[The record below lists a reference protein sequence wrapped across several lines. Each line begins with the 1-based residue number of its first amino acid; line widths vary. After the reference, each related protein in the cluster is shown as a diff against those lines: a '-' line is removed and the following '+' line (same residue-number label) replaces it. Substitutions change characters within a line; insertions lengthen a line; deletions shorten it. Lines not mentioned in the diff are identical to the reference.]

1 MKSQQYIAS
10 ESQTEKKHNNG
21 LIVSPSITEK
31 HWSSPNFKPEERIVI
46 EGVLGISPD
55 TQRYEDIPAFTTRYE
70 HLHTLTEHF
79 VLNRQATEVEKRRAW
94 HTQLKTCK
102 ACGGVSALWID
113 RSLLTVG
120 SYCERC
126 QKDTPLGSYLEIEL
140 ARPLPNAIQSSYQGY
155 LGDNPD
161 FRNFDMWHPGRISH
175 LGAAMST
182 GKTTEIKKAI
192 RELALQGGR
201 GIIAVPRVSLARF
214 LAYQLR
220 RADGGR
226 AWGLWHEGGER
237 SDRFV
242 GTLGAIC
249 CLPSLSRVVE
259 KAIKQGLNMDSLY
272 IAVDE
277 LDFSYELLALTV
289 EQASLV
295 KDTLRRAIRTNG
307 LVTAGQ
313 TVYTA
318 VLEAF
323 SDEMQCEDVRGFYNT
338 APAAKGTV
346 ELRKYPDSNDKSLHM
361 LAGVVASIEN
371 HFRNG
376 RNVNGRNVYVF
387 CDIRRDA
394 EVLAD
399 IFGKYKPVL
408 YTGKSK
414 GDPRADAVL
423 RNKKVTDTPLFIGTS
438 AVGIGLSIRDE
449 QGVTEILTSLRKGRR
464 DVSMTVQEAMRNRC
478 RNDIT
483 IHYTDYKL
491 KLPIS
496 PSKSEIV
503 SLYHEEIKQR
513 TADGAHLPEASV
525 QSLARG
531 HALSTLADWQFE
543 TYVRHHLGNIA
554 NMSIVS
560 TCPVPLSPDR
570 IECMRKA
577 KNESI
582 RRERKIKCRR
592 AVELLR
598 EMEVLTES
606 EIRKQSAKG
615 LLTPMPTE
623 QLAHEFASGL
633 LQAVG
638 WNGEID
644 PTTKTLLK
652 DFLGVEQEIAISMA
666 KENVNPER
674 LAKQRSG
681 WLAVHYPQVV
691 SDILTRDVRK
701 DDKTTAV
708 RDDRF
713 RGQLLRS
720 LLSEIACKHFT
731 EADLAAAVRTVL
743 NRSDGFPTFLEELQR
758 GALGADTYSQIR
770 FFYSWDD
777 ESVIKWVRNFISESY
792 PARIEKKGSLY
803 ALVLAKD
810 AELKLESFRCWM
822 QHQNL
827 ETAEPPP
834 IFYNKNPLPKPPD
847 PLSAQ
852 KEKAREMKR
861 KGYTRD
867 VIAQET
873 GLSLGAVSNATTD
886 IKVDKKKARKLEAY
900 RLSKEEKLNHLK
912 IADRL
917 GVKSHTTV
925 GRWIRQINEQR
936 PGIE

>member
-10 ESQTEKKHNNG
+10 ERQTEKKHNNG
-21 LIVSPSITEK
+21 LIVSPSITKK
-31 HWSSPNFKPEERIVI
+31 HWSFPNFKPEERIVI
-46 EGVLGISPD
+46 EGVLGISPN
-55 TQRYEDIPAFTTRYE
+55 TRRYEDIPEFTPRYE
-70 HLHTLTEHF
+70 DLYALTGHF
-79 VLNRQATEVEKRRAW
+79 APNGHPVEVEKRRAW
-94 HTQLKTCK
+94 HTQLKTCET
-102 ACGGVSALWID
+102 CRGVSALWID
-113 RSLLTVG
+113 LSLLTAG

-161 FRNFDMWHPGRISH
+161 FSKFDLWHPGQLSH

-192 RELALQGGR
+192 QELALQGGR
-201 GIIAVPRVSLARF
+201 GIIAVPRVSLAHF

-220 RADGGR
+220 RENGDR
-226 AWGLWHEGGER
+226 AWGLWDEGGER

-295 KDTLRRAIRTNG
+295 KDTLREAVKTNG

-318 VLEAF
+318 VIEAF
-323 SDEMQCEDVRGFYNT
+323 AAEMACEDVRGFYNT
-338 APAAKGTV
+338 APAAKSIV
-346 ELRKYPDSNDKSLHM
+346 ELRKYHDNDDKSLHM

-376 RNVNGRNVYVF
+376 RNVYVF

-399 IFGKYKPVL
+399 IFRKYKPVL

-423 RNKKVTDTPLFIGTS
+423 RREKVTDTPLFIGTS
-438 AVGIGLSIRDE
+438 AAGIGLSIRDE

-478 RNDIT
+478 GNNIT
-483 IHYTDYKL
+483 IHYTDYRF

-496 PSKSEIV
+496 PSQSEAV
-503 SLYHEEIKQR
+503 SLYHEEIKHK
-513 TADGAHLPEASV
+513 TADWAHLPEASV
-525 QSLARG
+525 GNLARS
-531 HALSTLADWQFE
+531 HALSTLANWQFE
-543 TYVRHHLGNIA
+543 EFIRHHLGDIS
-554 NMSIVS
+554 NMSVVS
-560 TCPVPLSPDR
+560 TCSIPLSPDR
-570 IECMRKA
+570 IECVRKA
-577 KNESI
+577 KKESI

-606 EIRKQSAKG
+606 EIRKRGAKG

-623 QLAHEFASGL
+623 QLAHEFANGL

-644 PTTKTLLK
+644 PTTKTSLK
-652 DFLGVEQEIAISMA
+652 DFVGVEQEIAISMA
-666 KENVNPER
+666 EENVNPER

-731 EADLAAAVRTVL
+731 EADLAATVRTVL
-743 NRSDGFPTFLEELQR
+743 NRSDGFPTFLKELQR

-770 FFYSWDD
+770 FFNLWHNSD
-777 ESVIKWVRNFISESY
+777 VVKWVRDFISEWY
-792 PARIEKKGSLY
+792 PAQIAKKGSLY

-847 PLSAQ
+847 RLSTQ
-852 KEKAREMKR
+852 KEKARQMKR

-873 GLSLGAVSNATTD
+873 GLSLGAVSNATSD
-886 IKVDKKKARKLEAY
+886 IKVDRKKEQKLEAY
-900 RLSKEEKLNHLK
+900 RLSEEEKLNHRE

-917 GVKSHTTV
+917 GVSHTTV
-925 GRWIRQINEQR
+925 GRWIKDIKRQQ